1 MKGALIV
8 NRLRQ
13 TVQLSLKRSGKVF
26 RSNWTL
32 YLLVLPAF
40 VYLFLFNYVPM
51 YGVQIAFRN
60 FRPAQGI
67 LGSRWVGLQHFVKFF
82 NFPSFWMLITNT
94 MTISLWSIATFPLA
108 VILALMINEVQ
119 NSKFKR
125 TVQMVTYMPHF
136 ISTVVVCALIKL
148 MFARSTGVVNT
159 VITALGGERIDF
171 IQTPNYFIPLFVGSG
186 VWQNI
191 GWNAIIFLSALSAVS
206 PEHVEAARIDGAN
219 RMQIIWHV
227 YIPTIL
233 PTVIIM
239 LIMRCGSVLSVGHEK
254 IFLMQNPLN
263 LDVSQVISTYV
274 YDLGNV
280 KGQYSYSSAI
290 GLFNNIVNII
300 MLLIVNT
307 IAKKVSSI
315 SIL

>member
-1 MKGALIV
+1 MKNSGRVKARYALK
-8 NRLRQ
+8 
-13 TVQLSLKRSGKVF
+13 TFKA
-26 RSNWTL
+26 NWTL
-32 YLLVLPAF
+32 YFLVLPAF
-40 VYLFLFNYVPM
+40 VYLFLFNYMPM

-60 FRPAQGI
+60 FRPVKGI
-67 LGSRWVGLQHFVKFF
+67 TGSQWVGLKHFIKFF
-82 NFPSFWMLITNT
+82 NYPNFWKLIGNT

-119 NSKFKR
+119 NAKFKR

-136 ISTVVVCALIKL
+136 ISTVVVCALIRL
-148 MFARSTGVVNT
+148 MFARATGVVNT
-159 VITALGGERIDF
+159 VITGLGGDRIDF
-171 IQTPNYFIPLFVGSG
+171 IQTPKYFIWLYVGSG

-219 RMQIIWHV
+219 RLQINWHV

-233 PTVIIM
+233 PTIIIM
-239 LIMRCGSVLSVGHEK
+239 LIMRCGSVLSVGYEK

-263 LDVSQVISTYV
+263 LDISQVISTYV
-274 YDLGNV
+274 YDLGIV

-290 GLFNNIVNII
+290 GLFNNVVNVTL
-300 MLLIVNT
+300 LLIVNW
-307 IAKKVSSI
+307 ISKKVSSI

>member
-1 MKGALIV
+1 MSKTGSRA
-8 NRLRQ
+8 LRQ
-13 TVQLSLKRSGKVF
+13 AAKTF

-40 VYLFLFNYVPM
+40 VYLFLFNYMPM

-67 LGSRWVGLQHFVKFF
+67 TGSMWVGFKHFLKFF
-82 NFPSFWMLITNT
+82 NYPNFWMLISNT
-94 MTISLWSIATFPLA
+94 LNISLWSIATFPLA

-136 ISTVVVCALIKL
+136 ISTVVVCALIRL
-148 MFARSTGVVNT
+148 MFARATGVVNT
-159 VITALGGERIDF
+159 VITSLGGDRIDF
-171 IQTPNYFIPLFVGSG
+171 LQTPDYFIGLFVGSG

-219 RMQIIWHV
+219 RLQIIWHV

-239 LIMRCGSVLSVGHEK
+239 LIMRCGSVLSVGYEK

-274 YDLGNV
+274 YDLGIV
-280 KGQYSYSSAI
+280 QGQYSYSSAI

>member
-1 MKGALIV
+1 MHVAKKTFYA
-8 NRLRQ
+8 
-13 TVQLSLKRSGKVF
+13 
-26 RSNWTL
+26 NWTL

-40 VYLFLFNYVPM
+40 IYLFLFNYMPM

-60 FRPAQGI
+60 FRPKKGI
-67 LGSRWVGLQHFVKFF
+67 TGSDWVGLKHFIKFF
-82 NFPSFWMLITNT
+82 NYPNFWKLLGNT
-94 MTISLWSIATFPLA
+94 LTISLWSMVSFPMS
-108 VILALMINEVQ
+108 VVLALMINEVQ

-136 ISTVVVCALIKL
+136 ISTVVVVALVRL
-148 MFARSTGVVNT
+148 MFARATGVVNT
-159 VITALGGERIDF
+159 VITGLGGDRIDF
-171 IQTPNYFIPLFVGSG
+171 LQTPKYFVWLYVGSG
-186 VWQNI
+186 IWQNL

-219 RMQIIWHV
+219 RLQINWHV

-233 PTVIIM
+233 PTIIIM
-239 LIMRCGSVLSVGHEK
+239 LIMRCGSVLSVGYEK

-263 LDVSQVISTYV
+263 LDISQVISTYV
-274 YDLGNV
+274 YDLGIVN
-280 KGQYSYSSAI
+280 GQYSYSSAI
-290 GLFNNIVNII
+290 GLFNNVVNII
-300 MLLIVNT
+300 LLLIVNW

>member
-1 MKGALIV
+1 MKNSGRVKARYALK
-8 NRLRQ
+8 
-13 TVQLSLKRSGKVF
+13 TFKA
-26 RSNWTL
+26 NWTL
-32 YLLVLPAF
+32 YFLVLPAF
-40 VYLFLFNYVPM
+40 VYLFLFNYMPM

-60 FRPAQGI
+60 FRPVKGI
-67 LGSRWVGLQHFVKFF
+67 TGSQWVGLKHFIKFF
-82 NFPSFWMLITNT
+82 NYPNFWKLIGNT

-119 NSKFKR
+119 NAKFKR

-136 ISTVVVCALIKL
+136 ISTVVVCALIRL
-148 MFARSTGVVNT
+148 MFARATGVVNT
-159 VITALGGERIDF
+159 VITSLGGDRIDF
-171 IQTPNYFIPLFVGSG
+171 IQTPKYFIWLYVGSG

-219 RMQIIWHV
+219 RLQINWHV

-233 PTVIIM
+233 PTIIIM
-239 LIMRCGSVLSVGHEK
+239 LIMRCGSVLSVGYEK

-263 LDVSQVISTYV
+263 LDISQVISTYV
-274 YDLGNV
+274 YDLGIV

-290 GLFNNIVNII
+290 GLFNNVVNVTL
-300 MLLIVNT
+300 LLIVNW
-307 IAKKVSSI
+307 ISKKVSSI

>member
-1 MKGALIV
+1 MKI
-8 NRLRQ
+8 
-13 TVQLSLKRSGKVF
+13 SGKSKARYALKTF
-26 RSNWTL
+26 KSNWTL
-32 YLLVLPAF
+32 YFLVLPAF
-40 VYLFLFNYVPM
+40 VYLFLFNYMPM

-60 FRPAQGI
+60 FRPVKGI
-67 LGSRWVGLQHFVKFF
+67 TGSQWVGLKHFIKFF
-82 NFPSFWMLITNT
+82 NYPNFWTLISNT

-119 NSKFKR
+119 HAKFKR

-136 ISTVVVCALIKL
+136 ISTVVVCALIRL
-148 MFARSTGVVNT
+148 MFARATGVVNT
-159 VITALGGERIDF
+159 VITALGGDRIDF
-171 IQTPNYFIPLFVGSG
+171 IQTPKYFIWLYVGSG

-219 RMQIIWHV
+219 RLQINWHV

-233 PTVIIM
+233 PTIIIM
-239 LIMRCGSVLSVGHEK
+239 LIMRCGSVLSVGYEK

-263 LDVSQVISTYV
+263 LDISQVISTYV
-274 YDLGNV
+274 YDLGIV

-290 GLFNNIVNII
+290 GLFNNVVNVTL
-300 MLLIVNT
+300 LLIVNK
-307 IAKKVSSI
+307 ISKKVSSI

>member
-1 MKGALIV
+1 MK
-8 NRLRQ
+8 NS
-13 TVQLSLKRSGKVF
+13 LSLQMRCRNKMKIF
-26 RSNWTL
+26 KSNWTL
-32 YLLVLPAF
+32 YFLVLPAF
-40 VYLFLFNYVPM
+40 VYLFLFNYMPM

-60 FRPAQGI
+60 FRPVHGI
-67 LGSRWVGLQHFVKFF
+67 VGSQWVGLKHFLKFF
-82 NFPSFWMLITNT
+82 NYPGFWMLINNT
-94 MTISLWSIATFPLA
+94 LSISLWSIATFPLA

-119 NSKFKR
+119 NSRFKR

-136 ISTVVVCALIKL
+136 ISTVVVCALIRL
-148 MFARSTGVVNT
+148 MFARATGVVNT
-159 VITALGGERIDF
+159 VITALGGDRIDF
-171 IQTPNYFIPLFVGSG
+171 IQTPSYFIPLFVGSG

-239 LIMRCGSVLSVGHEK
+239 LIMRCGSVLSVGYEK

-263 LDVSQVISTYV
+263 LDISQVISTYV
-274 YDLGNV
+274 YDLGIV

-290 GLFNNIVNII
+290 GLFNNVINVI

>member
-1 MKGALIV
+1 V
-8 NRLRQ
+8 R
-13 TVQLSLKRSGKVF
+13 TSLKLRMHVAKKTF
-26 RSNWTL
+26 YANWTL

-40 VYLFLFNYVPM
+40 IYLFLFNYMPM

-60 FRPAQGI
+60 FRPKKGI
-67 LGSRWVGLQHFVKFF
+67 TGSDWVGLKHFIKFF
-82 NFPSFWMLITNT
+82 NYPNFWKLLGNT
-94 MTISLWSIATFPLA
+94 LTISLWSMVSFPMS
-108 VILALMINEVQ
+108 VVLALMINEVQ

-136 ISTVVVCALIKL
+136 ISTVVVVALVRL
-148 MFARSTGVVNT
+148 MFARATGVVNT
-159 VITALGGERIDF
+159 VITGLGGDRIDF
-171 IQTPNYFIPLFVGSG
+171 LQTPKYFVWLYVGSG
-186 VWQNI
+186 IWQNL

-219 RMQIIWHV
+219 RLQINWHV

-233 PTVIIM
+233 PTIIIM
-239 LIMRCGSVLSVGHEK
+239 LIMRCGSVLSVGYEK

-263 LDVSQVISTYV
+263 LDISQVISTYV
-274 YDLGNV
+274 YDLGIVN
-280 KGQYSYSSAI
+280 GQYSYSSAI
-290 GLFNNIVNII
+290 GLFNNVVNII
-300 MLLIVNT
+300 LLLIVNW

>member
-1 MKGALIV
+1 MSKSI
-8 NRLRQ
+8 R
-13 TVQLSLKRSGKVF
+13 F
-26 RSNWTL
+26 RSRHRLKIFKANWTL

-40 VYLFLFNYVPM
+40 IYLFLFNYMPM

-60 FRPAQGI
+60 FRPVKGI
-67 LGSRWVGLQHFVKFF
+67 TGSDWVGLKHFIKFF
-82 NFPSFWMLITNT
+82 NFPNFWKLMSNT
-94 MTISLWSIATFPLA
+94 LTISLWSLATFPLA

-119 NSKFKR
+119 NSVFKR
-125 TVQMVTYMPHF
+125 TVQMITYMPHF
-136 ISTVVVCALIKL
+136 ISVVVVCALIRL

-159 VITALGGERIDF
+159 AIIALGGQRIDF
-171 IQTPNYFIPLFVGSG
+171 IQTPKYFVWLYVGSG

-191 GWNAIIFLSALSAVS
+191 GWNAIIFLSALSSVS

-219 RMQIIWHV
+219 RIQINWHV

-233 PTVIIM
+233 PTIIIM
-239 LIMRCGSVLSVGHEK
+239 LIMRCGSILSVGYEK

-263 LDVSQVISTYV
+263 LDISQVISTYV
-274 YDLGNV
+274 YDLGIV

-290 GLFNNIVNII
+290 GLFNNVINVT
-300 MLLIVNT
+300 MLLIVNW
-307 IAKKVSSI
+307 IAKKFSSI

>member
-1 MKGALIV
+1 MK
-8 NRLRQ
+8 NS
-13 TVQLSLKRSGKVF
+13 LSLQMRCRNKMKIF
-26 RSNWTL
+26 KSNWTL
-32 YLLVLPAF
+32 YFLVLPAF
-40 VYLFLFNYVPM
+40 VYLFLFNYMPM

-60 FRPAQGI
+60 FRPVHGI
-67 LGSRWVGLQHFVKFF
+67 VGSQWVGLKHFLKFF
-82 NFPSFWMLITNT
+82 NYPGFWMLINNT
-94 MTISLWSIATFPLA
+94 LSISLWSIATFPLA

-119 NSKFKR
+119 NSRFKR

-136 ISTVVVCALIKL
+136 ISTVVVCALIRL
-148 MFARSTGVVNT
+148 MFARATGVVNT
-159 VITALGGERIDF
+159 VITSLGGDRIDF
-171 IQTPNYFIPLFVGSG
+171 IQTPSYFIPLFVGSG

-206 PEHVEAARIDGAN
+206 PEYVEAARIDGAN

-239 LIMRCGSVLSVGHEK
+239 LIMRYGSVLSVGYEK

-263 LDVSQVISTYV
+263 LDISQVISTYV
-274 YDLGNV
+274 YDLGIV

-290 GLFNNIVNII
+290 GLFNNVINVI

>member
-1 MKGALIV
+1 M
-8 NRLRQ
+8 R
-13 TVQLSLKRSGKVF
+13 TSLKLRMHVAKKTF
-26 RSNWTL
+26 YANWTL

-40 VYLFLFNYVPM
+40 IYLFLFNYMPM

-60 FRPAQGI
+60 FRPKKGI
-67 LGSRWVGLQHFVKFF
+67 TGSDWVGLKHFIKFF
-82 NFPSFWMLITNT
+82 NYPNFWKLLGNT
-94 MTISLWSIATFPLA
+94 LTISLWSMVSFPMS
-108 VILALMINEVQ
+108 VVLALMINEVQ

-136 ISTVVVCALIKL
+136 ISTVVVVALVRL
-148 MFARSTGVVNT
+148 MFARATGVVNT
-159 VITALGGERIDF
+159 VITGLGGNRIDF
-171 IQTPNYFIPLFVGSG
+171 LQTPKYFVWLYVGSG
-186 VWQNI
+186 IWQNL

-219 RMQIIWHV
+219 RLQINWHV

-233 PTVIIM
+233 PTIIIM
-239 LIMRCGSVLSVGHEK
+239 LIMRCGSVLSVGYEK

-263 LDVSQVISTYV
+263 LDISQVISTYV
-274 YDLGNV
+274 YDLGIVN
-280 KGQYSYSSAI
+280 GQYSYSSAI
-290 GLFNNIVNII
+290 GLFNNVVNII
-300 MLLIVNT
+300 LLLIVNW

>member
-1 MKGALIV
+1 VKTSYKTKAHFALK
-8 NRLRQ
+8 
-13 TVQLSLKRSGKVF
+13 TFKA
-26 RSNWTL
+26 NWTL
-32 YLLVLPAF
+32 YFLVLPAF
-40 VYLFLFNYVPM
+40 VYLFLFNYMPM

-60 FRPAQGI
+60 FRPVKGI
-67 LGSRWVGLQHFVKFF
+67 TGSQWVGLKHFIKFF
-82 NFPSFWMLITNT
+82 NYPNFWTLLGNT
-94 MTISLWSIATFPLA
+94 MTISLWSLATFPLA

-119 NSKFKR
+119 NAKFKR

-136 ISTVVVCALIKL
+136 ISTVVVCALIRL
-148 MFARSTGVVNT
+148 MFARATGVVNT
-159 VITALGGERIDF
+159 VITALGGDRIDF
-171 IQTPNYFIPLFVGSG
+171 IQTPKYFIWLYVGSG

-219 RMQIIWHV
+219 RLQINWHV

-233 PTVIIM
+233 PTIIIM
-239 LIMRCGSVLSVGHEK
+239 LIMRCGSVLSVGYEK

-263 LDVSQVISTYV
+263 LDISQVISTYV
-274 YDLGNV
+274 YDLGIV

-290 GLFNNIVNII
+290 GLFNNVVNVTL
-300 MLLIVNT
+300 LLIVNK

>member
-1 MKGALIV
+1 MK
-8 NRLRQ
+8 NS
-13 TVQLSLKRSGKVF
+13 LSLQMRCRNKMKIF
-26 RSNWTL
+26 KSNWTL
-32 YLLVLPAF
+32 YFLVLPAF
-40 VYLFLFNYVPM
+40 VYLFLFNYMPM

-60 FRPAQGI
+60 FRPVHGI
-67 LGSRWVGLQHFVKFF
+67 VGSQWVGLKHFLKFF
-82 NFPSFWMLITNT
+82 NYPGFWMLINNT
-94 MTISLWSIATFPLA
+94 LSISLWSIATFPLA

-119 NSKFKR
+119 NSRFKR

-136 ISTVVVCALIKL
+136 ISTVVVCALIRL
-148 MFARSTGVVNT
+148 MFARATGVVNT
-159 VITALGGERIDF
+159 VITSLGGDRIDF
-171 IQTPNYFIPLFVGSG
+171 IQTPSYFIPLFVGSG

-239 LIMRCGSVLSVGHEK
+239 LIMRCGSVLSVGYEK

-263 LDVSQVISTYV
+263 LDISQVISTYV
-274 YDLGNV
+274 YDLGIV

-290 GLFNNIVNII
+290 GLFNNVINVI

>member
-1 MKGALIV
+1 MKR
-8 NRLRQ
+8 NRGLHLHRVMK
-13 TVQLSLKRSGKVF
+13 TF
-26 RSNWTL
+26 RTNWTL
-32 YLLVLPAF
+32 YFLVLPAF
-40 VYLFLFNYVPM
+40 IYLFMFNYMPM

-60 FRPAQGI
+60 FRPKQGI
-67 LGSRWVGLQHFVKFF
+67 TGSQWVGLKHFIKFF
-82 NFPSFWMLITNT
+82 NYPAFWQLLGNT
-94 MTISLWSIATFPLA
+94 LTISLWSLATFPLA

-119 NSKFKR
+119 NAKFKR

-136 ISTVVVCALIKL
+136 ISIVVVCALIRL
-148 MFARSTGVVNT
+148 MFARATGVVNT
-159 VITALGGERIDF
+159 VITSLGGNRIDF
-171 IQTPNYFIPLFVGSG
+171 LQTPKYFIWLYVGSG

-219 RMQIIWHV
+219 RLQINWHV

-233 PTVIIM
+233 PTIIIM
-239 LIMRCGSVLSVGHEK
+239 LIMRCGSVLSVGYEK

-263 LDVSQVISTYV
+263 LDISQVISTYV
-274 YDLGNV
+274 YDLGIV

-290 GLFNNIVNII
+290 GLFNNVVNVTL
-300 MLLIVNT
+300 LLIVNK

>member
-1 MKGALIV
+1 MK
-8 NRLRQ
+8 NS
-13 TVQLSLKRSGKVF
+13 LSLQMRCRNKMKIF
-26 RSNWTL
+26 KSNWTL

-40 VYLFLFNYVPM
+40 VYLFLFNYMPM

-60 FRPAQGI
+60 FRPVHGI
-67 LGSRWVGLQHFVKFF
+67 VGSQWVGLKHFLKFF
-82 NFPSFWMLITNT
+82 NYPGFWMLINNT
-94 MTISLWSIATFPLA
+94 LSISLWSIATFPLA

-119 NSKFKR
+119 NSRFKR

-136 ISTVVVCALIKL
+136 ISTVVVCALIRL
-148 MFARSTGVVNT
+148 MFARATGVVNT
-159 VITALGGERIDF
+159 VITSLGGDRIDF
-171 IQTPNYFIPLFVGSG
+171 IQTPSYFIPLFVGSG

-239 LIMRCGSVLSVGHEK
+239 LIMRCGSVLSVGYEK

-263 LDVSQVISTYV
+263 LDISQVISTYV
-274 YDLGNV
+274 YDLGIV

-290 GLFNNIVNII
+290 GLFNNVINVI

>member
-1 MKGALIV
+1 MKNSGRVKTRYALK
-8 NRLRQ
+8 
-13 TVQLSLKRSGKVF
+13 TFKA
-26 RSNWTL
+26 NWTL
-32 YLLVLPAF
+32 YFLVLPAF
-40 VYLFLFNYVPM
+40 VYLFLFNYMPM

-60 FRPAQGI
+60 FRPVKGI
-67 LGSRWVGLQHFVKFF
+67 TGSQWVGLKHFIKFF
-82 NFPSFWMLITNT
+82 NYPNFWKLIGNT

-119 NSKFKR
+119 NAKFKR

-136 ISTVVVCALIKL
+136 ISTVVVCALIRL
-148 MFARSTGVVNT
+148 MFARATGVVNT
-159 VITALGGERIDF
+159 VITGLGGDRIDF
-171 IQTPNYFIPLFVGSG
+171 IQTPKYFIWLYVGSG

-219 RMQIIWHV
+219 RLQINWHV

-233 PTVIIM
+233 PTIIIM
-239 LIMRCGSVLSVGHEK
+239 LIMRCGSVLSVGYEK

-263 LDVSQVISTYV
+263 LDISQVISTYV
-274 YDLGNV
+274 YDLGIV

-290 GLFNNIVNII
+290 GLFNNVVNVTL
-300 MLLIVNT
+300 LLIVNW
-307 IAKKVSSI
+307 ISKKVSSI

>member
-1 MKGALIV
+1 M
-8 NRLRQ
+8 R
-13 TVQLSLKRSGKVF
+13 TSLKLRMHVAKKTF
-26 RSNWTL
+26 YANWTL

-40 VYLFLFNYVPM
+40 IYLFLFNYMPM

-60 FRPAQGI
+60 FRPKKGI
-67 LGSRWVGLQHFVKFF
+67 TGSDWVGLKHFIKFF
-82 NFPSFWMLITNT
+82 NYPNFWKLLGNT
-94 MTISLWSIATFPLA
+94 LTISLWSMVSFPMS
-108 VILALMINEVQ
+108 VVLALMINEVQ

-136 ISTVVVCALIKL
+136 ISTVVVVALVRL
-148 MFARSTGVVNT
+148 MFARATGVVNT
-159 VITALGGERIDF
+159 VITGLGGDRIDF
-171 IQTPNYFIPLFVGSG
+171 LQTPKYFVWLYVGSG
-186 VWQNI
+186 IWQNL

-219 RMQIIWHV
+219 RLQINWHV

-233 PTVIIM
+233 PTIIIM
-239 LIMRCGSVLSVGHEK
+239 LIMRCGSVLSVGYEK

-263 LDVSQVISTYV
+263 LDISQVISTYV
-274 YDLGNV
+274 YDLGIVN
-280 KGQYSYSSAI
+280 GQYSYSSAI
-290 GLFNNIVNII
+290 GLFNNVVNII
-300 MLLIVNT
+300 LLLIVNW

>member
-1 MKGALIV
+1 MK
-8 NRLRQ
+8 NTRTLR
-13 TVQLSLKRSGKVF
+13 TSYHTKLKIFKE
-26 RSNWTL
+26 NWTL
-32 YLLVLPAF
+32 YFLVLPAF
-40 VYLFLFNYVPM
+40 IYLFLFNYMPM

-60 FRPAQGI
+60 FRPKKGI
-67 LGSRWVGLQHFVKFF
+67 TGSDWVGLKHFIKFF
-82 NFPSFWMLITNT
+82 NYPAFWQLLGNT
-94 MTISLWSIATFPLA
+94 LTISLWSMISFPMSVL
-108 VILALMINEVQ
+108 LALMINEVQ
-119 NSKFKR
+119 NAKFKR

-136 ISTVVVCALIKL
+136 ISTVVVVSLVRL
-148 MFARSTGVVNT
+148 MFDRGAGVINT
-159 VITALGGERIDF
+159 VLTGLGGNRVDF
-171 IQTPNYFIPLFVGSG
+171 LQTPKYFVPLYVGSG
-186 VWQNI
+186 IWQNL

-219 RMQIIWHV
+219 RLQINLHV

-233 PTVIIM
+233 PTIIIM
-239 LIMRCGSVLSVGHEK
+239 LIMRCGSVLSVGYEK

-274 YDLGNV
+274 YDLGIVN
-280 KGQYSYSSAI
+280 GQYSYSSAI

-300 MLLIVNT
+300 LLLSVNW

>member
-1 MKGALIV
+1 V
-8 NRLRQ
+8 R
-13 TVQLSLKRSGKVF
+13 TSLKLRMHVAKKTF
-26 RSNWTL
+26 YANWTL

-40 VYLFLFNYVPM
+40 IYLFLFNYMPM

-60 FRPAQGI
+60 FRPKKGI
-67 LGSRWVGLQHFVKFF
+67 TGSDWVGLKHFIKFF
-82 NFPSFWMLITNT
+82 NYPNFWKLLGNT
-94 MTISLWSIATFPLA
+94 LTISLWSMVSFPMS
-108 VILALMINEVQ
+108 VVLALMINEVQ

-136 ISTVVVCALIKL
+136 ISTVVVVALVRL
-148 MFARSTGVVNT
+148 MFARATGVVNT
-159 VITALGGERIDF
+159 VITGLGGNRIDF
-171 IQTPNYFIPLFVGSG
+171 LQTPKYFVWLYVGSG
-186 VWQNI
+186 IWQNL

-219 RMQIIWHV
+219 RLQINWHV

-233 PTVIIM
+233 PTIIIM
-239 LIMRCGSVLSVGHEK
+239 LIMRCGSVLSVGYEK

-263 LDVSQVISTYV
+263 LDISQVISTYV
-274 YDLGNV
+274 YDLGIVN
-280 KGQYSYSSAI
+280 GQYSYSSAI
-290 GLFNNIVNII
+290 GLFNNVVNII
-300 MLLIVNT
+300 LLLIVNW

>member
-1 MKGALIV
+1 MKNTRTLNTIYH
-8 NRLRQ
+8 NKMKIFK
-13 TVQLSLKRSGKVF
+13 T
-26 RSNWTL
+26 NWTL

-40 VYLFLFNYVPM
+40 IYLFLFNYMPM

-60 FRPAQGI
+60 FRPKKGI
-67 LGSRWVGLQHFVKFF
+67 TGSDWVGLKHFIKFF
-82 NFPSFWMLITNT
+82 NYPAFWQLLGNT
-94 MTISLWSIATFPLA
+94 LTISLWSMISFPMS

-119 NSKFKR
+119 NAKFKR

-136 ISTVVVCALIKL
+136 ISTVVVVALVRL
-148 MFARSTGVVNT
+148 MFSRATGVVNT
-159 VITALGGERIDF
+159 VITGLGGERIDF
-171 IQTPNYFIPLFVGSG
+171 LQTPKYFVWLYVGSG
-186 VWQNI
+186 IWQNL
-191 GWNAIIFLSALSAVS
+191 GWNAIIFLSALAAVS

-219 RMQIIWHV
+219 RLQINWHV

-233 PTVIIM
+233 PTIIIM
-239 LIMRCGSVLSVGHEK
+239 LIMRCGSVLSVGYEK

-274 YDLGNV
+274 YDLGIVN
-280 KGQYSYSSAI
+280 GQYSYSSAI
-290 GLFNNIVNII
+290 GLFNNVVNII
-300 MLLIVNT
+300 LLLIVNW

>member
-1 MKGALIV
+1 MK
-8 NRLRQ
+8 
-13 TVQLSLKRSGKVF
+13 KSGSIYARRAMKTF
-26 RSNWTL
+26 KENWTL

-40 VYLFLFNYVPM
+40 IYLFLFNYMPM

-60 FRPAQGI
+60 FRPKQGI
-67 LGSRWVGLQHFVKFF
+67 TGSKWVGLKHFIKFF
-82 NFPSFWMLITNT
+82 NYPGFWMLLGNT
-94 MTISLWSIATFPLA
+94 LTISLWSMLSFPMSVL
-108 VILALMINEVQ
+108 LALMINEVQ
-119 NSKFKR
+119 NAKFKR

-136 ISTVVVCALIKL
+136 ISTVVVVALVRL
-148 MFARSTGVVNT
+148 MFARATGVVNT
-159 VITALGGERIDF
+159 VITGLGGERIDF
-171 IQTPNYFIPLFVGSG
+171 LQMPKYFIWLFVGSG
-186 VWQNI
+186 IWQNL

-219 RMQIIWHV
+219 RLQINWHV

-233 PTVIIM
+233 PTIIIM
-239 LIMRCGSVLSVGHEK
+239 LIMRCGSVLSVGYEK

-274 YDLGNV
+274 YDLGIVN
-280 KGQYSYSSAI
+280 GQYSYSSAI

-300 MLLIVNT
+300 LLLTVNK

>member
-1 MKGALIV
+1 MSK
-8 NRLRQ
+8 NSR
-13 TVQLSLKRSGKVF
+13 F
-26 RSNWTL
+26 RSRHMLKTFKANWTL

-40 VYLFLFNYVPM
+40 IYLFLFNYMPM

-60 FRPAQGI
+60 FRPVKGI
-67 LGSRWVGLQHFVKFF
+67 TGSDWVGFKHFIKFF
-82 NFPSFWMLITNT
+82 NFPNFWRLMSNT
-94 MTISLWSIATFPLA
+94 LTISLWSLATFPLA

-119 NSKFKR
+119 NSAFKR
-125 TVQMVTYMPHF
+125 TVQMITYMPHF
-136 ISTVVVCALIKL
+136 ISVVVVCALIRL
-148 MFARSTGVVNT
+148 MFARGTGVVNT
-159 VITALGGERIDF
+159 LITTLGGQRIDF
-171 IQTPNYFIPLFVGSG
+171 IQTPKYFVWLYVGSG

-219 RMQIIWHV
+219 RLQINWHV

-239 LIMRCGSVLSVGHEK
+239 LIMRCGSVLSVGYEK

-263 LDVSQVISTYV
+263 LDISQVISTYV
-274 YDLGNV
+274 YDLGIV

-290 GLFNNIVNII
+290 GLFNNVINVT
-300 MLLIVNT
+300 MLLIVNW
-307 IAKKVSSI
+307 IAKKFSSI